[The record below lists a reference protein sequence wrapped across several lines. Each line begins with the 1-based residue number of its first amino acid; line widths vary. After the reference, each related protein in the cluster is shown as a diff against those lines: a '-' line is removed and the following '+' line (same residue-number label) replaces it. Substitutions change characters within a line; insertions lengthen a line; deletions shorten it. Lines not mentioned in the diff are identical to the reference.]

1 MILGILLVI
10 AQSLLAIPVKP
21 GLTKT
26 LTLADGT
33 QVTAVLVGDEHG
45 HYWLGQDGK
54 AYQAIPGLGVYQ
66 TVDAAQIQQ
75 KAALRRSAANQRRM
89 ARMPRKVGS
98 VGSISGDKKGIIILV
113 NFTDKSF
120 AASQSDFDKLA
131 NTVNYNSGNYKGSMY
146 DYFYAQSEGQFRL
159 TFDVVG
165 PYTLSHNCAYYGG
178 NDSSGDDLRPG
189 NMVKEAVQLANADV
203 NFANYDWDNDGYVDQ
218 VYVVYAGKGEAD
230 GGDDDTI
237 WPHEWELSSAT
248 GSYITLDGKKIN
260 TYACGGEQNG
270 GTGATAG
277 IGTMCH
283 EFSHCLGY
291 PDFYDTDYSGGQG
304 MFEWDL
310 MDSGSYNDD
319 GYRPAGYTS
328 YERWVA
334 GWKEPVELKTTQN
347 IADMAPLQNTG
358 SNTYIIYNNG
368 NSDEYFLLENRQKVG
383 WDAAL
388 PGAGL
393 LILHVDYSSSA
404 WSNNQPNDDPSHQ
417 RMTWIP
423 ADNQYQY
430 TIYQETK
437 YYTEAGAKNDPFP
450 YGNVNAFNKNTTPAA
465 KFYNKNSD
473 NTYYLDSSVENITQN
488 SDKTISFSF
497 VGAGDVVDPTPS
509 GEALLYEGLSSYS
522 GSDGSAALAT
532 NSAYLDY
539 NNWSS
544 FTKIYPGGNGYKNDG
559 CLKFGS
565 SSAVGSMTSGSI
577 SMTGS
582 GTLTFYLKKYGS
594 DSGKL
599 NVTVTGATAD
609 VTEFTPSS
617 EWGLCTVNL
626 TNATGNVI
634 ITLATSAKRAY
645 VDEIT
650 LTANS
655 TPATTTPELI
665 TDPEILT
672 FEVEAVAGV
681 SQDKTFDVL
690 GADLTENVTVSLD
703 DENNVFSI
711 SPTSISKADAE
722 NGATVSVTFTPTY
735 AGTFTGTVTLSS
747 AGAEPA
753 VVALTG
759 TATENTTPV
768 DPTPSGNEF
777 ALVTNAN
784 DFTEGDYIIVYD
796 GVAMNTTVTNN
807 RLQYTDV
814 TPSND
819 IITTTDAAIIW
830 HIAPSGNYYTI
841 YNAGESKYAASTG
854 TKNQAQLLASGTDD
868 KSLWSVTTG
877 STFDFTNKY
886 NSANSVN
893 ATLRRNTTYG
903 FACYASG
910 TGGALSLYK
919 RTSGGGTTPTPVTVA
934 APTIS
939 GTTPFARSAEVTI
952 TAESGASIYYTLDG
966 TTPSTSS
973 TQYSAPFTLTATKTV
988 KAIAVVNS
996 TSSEI
1001 TSKKFTA
1008 YYENAGGKQSSTL
1021 KTAMCGIIYNRT
1033 ELDYDDLWTAYQTT
1047 DVHPDGD
1054 KAGKIWDMYSNITS
1068 YDPVN
1073 GSHAN
1078 SSEGSG
1084 FNREHSFPKSWFGGE
1099 VMPMFT
1105 DLHHLY
1111 PVDGNINT
1119 RRSNNPYG
1127 ETNGEDWKSTNNF
1140 SKLGACTY
1148 PGYTG
1153 KVFEPADEYKGDFA
1167 RTYFYM
1173 ITCYEEK
1180 LHDWYT
1186 NNSTTEIINVIDGST
1201 YPGFQTWQLEMLM
1214 KWAKNDPV
1222 SEKETNRNNAVY
1234 AIQGNRNPFIDYP
1247 GLQEYIWG
1255 FMTTST
1261 FSYDNYQEP
1270 VYTTKQDV
1278 TMAFSPATATATV
1291 GQDFTEPTLS
1301 TTPSGLTVTYS
1312 SSDTSVATVNSGT
1325 GEVTPVAA
1333 GTTTI
1338 TATFAGNDM
1347 YNGGTASYALTVSS
1361 SSTPVVGSGNY
1372 ALVTDAS
1379 TLAAGDKIL
1388 IAYVNGDSKYALS
1401 TTQNTNNRAAT
1412 TDVTLNNDGT
1422 LTPGSNA
1429 QVITLEK
1436 DGSNILFNVGN
1447 GYLYAASS
1455 GSNYLKTETAADDN
1469 AKATVSISGG
1479 NATITFQGSN
1489 TRNRMRFN
1497 PNSGNPI
1504 FSCYGSTSTAGSLP
1518 QIYRETQAQQAKDD
1532 SDLTIT
1538 SSSSLTLDAQQAS
1551 TITWTTSS
1559 TGAMSFVSSDT
1570 NVASVTDAGV
1580 VTAVGAGSATI
1591 TITQAADNLYNA
1603 SDAKI
1608 VNVTVN
1614 GTNSISLSETSITAA
1629 YADGAFNLTA
1639 TVPAVNY
1646 NGTVTAESSNEY
1658 VAAVAVDGTTVT
1670 VIPVAVGTATITVTA
1685 GTDTYYPEAAQAE
1698 CTVEFTAP
1706 EGETT
1711 APSSGTSGSTLLF
1724 GESFGNNSG
1733 SARAWNDSY
1742 SEKSGVAS
1750 VYEGV
1755 VYTITDAKQ
1764 SKNTMGSVGSA
1775 LVSGQGK
1782 TGTFVVGP
1790 LNVASYSNL
1799 SVDNYF
1805 GMSSG
1810 TWNNGS
1816 YMRMS
1821 FSTDGNDYTEVSRTD
1836 SNTPTGAVS
1845 QNSNLVK
1852 ASYNLP
1858 QTAQSSTLYLK
1869 FEFYCYQINKNNQEI
1884 GQAYFDEVNLSGESS
1899 INATT
1904 TVTLNKN
1911 GYATYCSV
1919 NPIDFSSTDGYTAW
1933 RISDISSDGTITFTK
1948 IEEAIKGG
1956 QGVLLYNK
1964 DADGVNTSTATI
1976 TFADG
1981 DTEFSDAQN
1990 RFVGTTAPTY
2000 VASETAYGL
2009 STNKFVK
2016 NNVAGVIPAG
2026 KAYIPAAEIPNN
2038 VRAFTFVFSD
2048 PITGISETQTVSPEE
2063 FGAMFNLAGQRII
2076 QPQKGV
2082 IIVNGKK
2089 ILVR

>member
-1 MILGILLVI
+1 
-10 AQSLLAIPVKP
+10 
-21 GLTKT
+21 
-26 LTLADGT
+26 
-33 QVTAVLVGDEHG
+33 
-45 HYWLGQDGK
+45 
-54 AYQAIPGLGVYQ
+54 
-66 TVDAAQIQQ
+66 
-75 KAALRRSAANQRRM
+75 
-89 ARMPRKVGS
+89 MPRKVGS

-120 AASQSDFDKLA
+120 AASQSDFYNLA

-404 WSNNQPNDDPSHQ
+404 WENNQPNDDPSHQ

-488 SDKTISFSF
+488 SNGTISFNF
-497 VGAGDVVDPTPS
+497 VGISNVATPTFSPAAGKYADAQTVSISCETAGATIYYTIDGSTPTTSSSVYSSPLTVSETMTIKAFAVKAGDQSAVATAKYTIGSGSSSDPNTNKFKRVTAVS
-509 GEALLYEGLSSYS
+509 ELEDGMRYIIACGSKTTAAGSLNSSYLNKEDVTLS
-522 GSDGSAALAT
+522 NDIITIGDGVAVFVLEGDQTNGWTFKNEGTNQYLRCTAAKNVSYSSSEYAWTLSDGSEGVIMEAGEYGTML
-532 NSAYLDY
+532 Y
-539 NNWSS
+539 NNGSPRFTTYTSTPTATMIQANLYMEYSDGTTPVTPEPIIVADESLNFSTTVGTPQVKS
-544 FTKIYPGGNGYKNDG
+544 FEVLSEGLTEDIT
-559 CLKFGS
+559 
-565 SSAVGSMTSGSI
+565 A
-577 SMTGS
+577 
-582 GTLTFYLKKYGS
+582 TLT
-594 DSGKL
+594 D
-599 NVTVTGATAD
+599 
-609 VTEFTPSS
+609 
-617 EWGLCTVNL
+617 
-626 TNATGNVI
+626 
-634 ITLATSAKRAY
+634 
-645 VDEIT
+645 
-650 LTANS
+650 
-655 TPATTTPELI
+655 
-665 TDPEILT
+665 
-672 FEVEAVAGV
+672 
-681 SQDKTFDVL
+681 Q
-690 GADLTENVTVSLD
+690 
-703 DENNVFSI
+703 NNVFSL
-711 SPTSISKADAE
+711 STSTIGRAASED
-722 NGATVSVTFTPTY
+722 GVSVDVTFTPAT
-735 AGTFTGTVTLSS
+735 AGNYTGTVTLTST
-747 AGAEPA
+747 GADP
-753 VVALTG
+753 VTISLTA

-768 DPTPSGNEF
+768 DPSPSGNEY
-777 ALVTNAN
+777 ALITSAS

-796 GVAMNTTVTNN
+796 GVAMNTTITNN

-819 IITTTDAAIIW
+819 VITTTDAAIIW

-841 YNAGESKYAASTG
+841 YNAGENKYVASTG
-854 TKNQAQLLASGTDD
+854 TKSQAQLLTSGTDD

-877 STFDFTNKY
+877 STFEFVNK
-886 NSANSVN
+886 NNTSAGVN
-893 ATLRRNTTYG
+893 ANLRRNGSYG
-903 FACYASG
+903 FACYATG

-919 RTSGGGTTPTPVTVA
+919 RTSGSSVNPT
-934 APTIS
+934 
-939 GTTPFARSAEVTI
+939 
-952 TAESGASIYYTLDG
+952 
-966 TTPSTSS
+966 
-973 TQYSAPFTLTATKTV
+973 
-988 KAIAVVNS
+988 N
-996 TSSEI
+996 
-1001 TSKKFTA
+1001 A
-1008 YYENAGGKQSSTL
+1008 YYQPADGKKGAAL
-1021 KTAMCGIIYNRT
+1021 KTSMCGIIYDRT
-1033 ELDYDDLWTAYQTT
+1033 EQTYNSLWTAFNTT
-1047 DVHPDGD
+1047 DVRDGN
-1054 KAGKIWDMYSNITS
+1054 KVWDMYSNITNYELGGSAQGASTTEEGVS
-1068 YDPVN
+1068 Y
-1073 GSHAN
+1073 
-1078 SSEGSG
+1078 
-1084 FNREHSFPKSWFGGE
+1084 NREHSFPKSWFGGE
-1099 VMPMFT
+1099 VMPMYT
-1105 DLHHLY
+1105 DLHHIY
-1111 PVDGNINT
+1111 PVDGYINQ
-1119 RRSNNPYG
+1119 RRSNNPFG
-1127 ETNGEDWKSTNNF
+1127 ETSGNNYMSANDF
-1140 SKLGACTY
+1140 SKLGTCTY
-1148 PGYTG
+1148 SGYTG

-1173 ITCYEEK
+1173 VTCYEEK
-1180 LHDWYT
+1180 LNDWYT
-1186 NNSTTEIINVIDGST
+1186 NYGVNNTDSGASETRNAVMATLNGST
-1201 YPGFQTWQLEMLM
+1201 YPGFQAWQLEMLM
-1214 KWAKNDPV
+1214 EWAKNDPV

-1234 AIQGNRNPFIDYP
+1234 GIQGNRNPFIDYP

-1255 FMTTST
+1255 FMTDVS
-1261 FSYDNYQEP
+1261 FSYDNYQQP
-1270 VYTTKQDV
+1270 VYKQDV
-1278 TMAFSPATATATV
+1278 TMTFNPSSATATL
-1291 GQDFTEPTLS
+1291 GEDFTEPTL
-1301 TTPSGLTVTYS
+1301 TTDPAGLTVTYS
-1312 SSDTSVATVNSGT
+1312 SSNTSVATVDAS
-1325 GEVTPVAA
+1325 GEVALVAA

-1347 YNGGTASYALTVSS
+1347 YNGGTASYTLTVSS

-1388 IAYVNGDSKYALS
+1388 IAYVDGDSRYALS

-1412 TDVTLNNDGT
+1412 TNVTLNNDDT
-1422 LTPGSNA
+1422 LTPGNDA
-1429 QVITLEK
+1429 QVITIEK
-1436 DGSNILFNVGN
+1436 DGTNFLFNVGN

-1455 GSNYLKTETAADDN
+1455 GSNQLKTETTADAN
-1469 AKATVSISGG
+1469 AKAAISIISN
-1479 NATITFQGSN
+1479 NATITFQGTNS
-1489 TRNRMRFN
+1489 RNIMRFN

-1538 SSSSLTLDAQQAS
+1538 SSSSLTLDAQQTS

-1570 NVASVTDAGV
+1570 DVATVTDAGV

-1591 TITQAADNLYNA
+1591 TITQAADDTYNA
-1603 SDAKI
+1603 SGEKTVD
-1608 VNVTVN
+1608 VTVN
-1614 GTNSISLSETSITAA
+1614 GVNSITLSETSKTAA
-1629 YADGAFNLTA
+1629 YADGAFSLTA
-1639 TVPAVNY
+1639 TVPTTNY
-1646 NGTVTAESSNEY
+1646 DGTLTAASSNEY
-1658 VAAVAVDGTTVT
+1658 VATVAVEGTTIIVT
-1670 VIPVAVGTATITVTA
+1670 PQAVGSATITVTA
-1685 GTDTYYPEAAQAE
+1685 GAGTYYPATAQAE
-1698 CTVEFTAP
+1698 CEVTVTMP
-1706 EGETT
+1706 EGSTT
-1711 APSSGTSGSTLLF
+1711 APSSGADYTKITSANDLLD
-1724 GESFGNNSG
+1724 GE
-1733 SARAWNDSY
+1733 Y
-1742 SEKSGVAS
+1742 LI
-1750 VYEGV
+1750 VYEGDGTHDALAFDGSRSSLDAINN
-1755 VYTITDAKQ
+1755 TIGVTILNNTIASTADADAAVF
-1764 SKNTMGSVGSA
+1764 TISA
-1775 LVSGQGK
+1775 VSDGYSIK
-1782 TGTFVVGP
+1782 S
-1790 LNVASYSNL
+1790 ASNL
-1799 SVDNYF
+1799 Y
-1805 GMSSG
+1805 
-1810 TWNNGS
+1810 
-1816 YMRMS
+1816 
-1821 FSTDGNDYTEVSRTD
+1821 
-1836 SNTPTGAVS
+1836 
-1845 QNSNLVK
+1845 
-1852 ASYNLP
+1852 
-1858 QTAQSSTLYLK
+1858 
-1869 FEFYCYQINKNNQEI
+1869 I
-1884 GQAYFDEVNLSGESS
+1884 GQASDANAMTASESVLTNAISFDTSGNVNIVGTGGAHLRYNYASNQNRFRYYKSS
-1899 INATT
+1899 TYSAQQPIALYKRAASTATE
-1904 TVTLNKN
+1904 TVTINKY
-1911 GYATYCSV
+1911 GYATYCSAL
-1919 NPIDFSSTDGYTAW
+1919 PIDYSSTEGYTAW
-1933 RISDISSDGTITFTK
+1933 CISSIADDGTITFEK
-1948 IEEAIKGG
+1948 ITEQIKGG

-2063 FGAMFNLAGQRII
+2063 FGAMFNLAGQRIS